1 VVAVVSISIQNKN
14 CLKRK
19 RNKMDNIDNEEYNSK
34 KILDINETIYFN
46 FIQSS
51 DSLFSNNKNLPNSKQ
66 TLFKN

>member
-1 VVAVVSISIQNKN
+1 MNIKISSYKLKLEDNL
-14 CLKRK
+14 LKRK

-51 DSLFSNNKNLPNSKQ
+51 DSLFSNNKNLLIFQ
-66 TLFKN
+66 